1 MPSFTT
7 RVKFIYRKPSVL
19 FWLGLAMWSGSLFA
33 QASSA
38 PGFYRIIGRE
48 PGTIIYFDEDTV
60 NTAGQHAPGVYTL
73 RVEREGYLA
82 HVKPIRIVS
91 DHVVEI
97 NIRSAGM
104 RSAARPARQRQM
116 VRLYPMPATL
126 VVTSNPPGQIVWLD
140 ETERGV
146 TPMVLENILAGRH
159 ALRIGAVS
167 DTLSLRMFETKRVRL
182 ETGRI
187 KDVTA
192 EELPLELRGIQLT
205 RLNLFMEAEE
215 AKARDCGNFDGKPG
229 ATFFRLEED
238 GAFLVCRLTFDLPD
252 DNSVNLPVRFRLYQD
267 GKLKHEVEH
276 DLPLSP
282 GNGKRVCYF
291 HHEWW
296 KTGEYILTV
305 DGIPGNRLGE
315 VKFTVIRQ

>member
-159 ALRIGAVS
+159 ALKIGAVS

-205 RLNLFMEAEE
+205 RLN
-215 AKARDCGNFDGKPG
+215 
-229 ATFFRLEED
+229 
-238 GAFLVCRLTFDLPD
+238 
-252 DNSVNLPVRFRLYQD
+252 
-267 GKLKHEVEH
+267 
-276 DLPLSP
+276 
-282 GNGKRVCYF
+282 
-291 HHEWW
+291 
-296 KTGEYILTV
+296 
-305 DGIPGNRLGE
+305 
-315 VKFTVIRQ
+315 

>member
-1 MPSFTT
+1 MT
-7 RVKFIYRKPSVL
+7 RMKFIYRQQNIL
-19 FWLGLAMWSGSLFA
+19 LWLGLALWFSPLLA
-33 QASSA
+33 QTSSA

-126 VVTSNPPGQIVWLD
+126 VVTSNPPGQSVWLD
-140 ETERGV
+140 EVERGV
-146 TPMVLENILAGRH
+146 TPMVLENILAGKH
-159 ALRIGAVS
+159 ALKIGAAT
-167 DTLSLRMFETKRVRL
+167 DTLSLRMFETRRVRL
-182 ETGRI
+182 EGGRI
-187 KDVTA
+187 KDVSA
-192 EELPLELRGIQLT
+192 DELPLELKRVQLT
-205 RLNLFMEAEE
+205 RLSLFMEVEE
-215 AKARDCGNFDGKPG
+215 AKARDCSHFDGSPG
-229 ATFFRLEED
+229 ATFFRMEQE
-238 GAFLVCRLTFDLPD
+238 GAFLVCRLTFELPND
-252 DNSVNLPVRFRLYQD
+252 DSITLPVRFRLYQD
-267 GKLKHEVEH
+267 GKLMHEVEH
-276 DLPLSP
+276 DLPISP

-305 DGIPGNRLGE
+305 DGMPGNRLGE

>member
-1 MPSFTT
+1 MT
-7 RVKFIYRKPSVL
+7 RMKFIYRQQNIL
-19 FWLGLAMWSGSLFA
+19 LWLGLALWFSPLLA
-33 QASSA
+33 QPSSA

-126 VVTSNPPGQIVWLD
+126 VVTSNPPGQSVWLD
-140 ETERGV
+140 EVERGV
-146 TPMVLENILAGRH
+146 TPMVLENILAGKH
-159 ALRIGAVS
+159 ALKIGAAT
-167 DTLSLRMFETKRVRL
+167 DTLSLRMFETRRVRL
-182 ETGRI
+182 EGGRV
-187 KDVTA
+187 KDVSA
-192 EELPLELRGIQLT
+192 DELPLELKRVQLT
-205 RLNLFMEAEE
+205 RLSLFMEVEE
-215 AKARDCGNFDGKPG
+215 AKARDCSHFDGKPG

-238 GAFLVCRLTFDLPD
+238 GAFLVCRLAFDLPD
-252 DNSVNLPVRFRLYQD
+252 DDSINLPVRFRLYQD
-267 GKLKHEVEH
+267 GKLMHEVEH

-282 GNGKRVCYF
+282 GNGMRVCYF

-305 DGIPGNRLGE
+305 DGTPGNRLGE
-315 VKFTVIRQ
+315 VKFTVIRP